1 MISVELSSQSSGIGR
16 NTTELPSILLPPR
29 TPINHQ
35 TVIYMSIKRT
45 TVIFEKGGE
54 EHTEETLKI
63 ALEGAKERK
72 IDTVLIST
80 STGGTG
86 LKALNIFK
94 DSGLKLVFV
103 RHQTGYPFKGKQM
116 MPSEVKA
123 KLEKAG
129 TIVTCTDVLTGGV
142 DVGVG
147 RQRPEKEQQLE
158 ASLPF
163 IVPPVNVV
171 IANMLRQF
179 SQGMKVGI
187 EIAMMAADCDAVGID
202 KPVVSIGGSHAG
214 ADTAIVVTPAASNR
228 IRELRIHEI
237 LAKPF

>member
-1 MISVELSSQSSGIGR
+1 
-16 NTTELPSILLPPR
+16 
-29 TPINHQ
+29 
-35 TVIYMSIKRT
+35 MSTKRT
-45 TVIFEKGGE
+45 TVVFEKGGE

-63 ALEGAKERK
+63 ALAGAKERK

-86 LKALNIFK
+86 LKALEVFK
-94 DSGLKLVFV
+94 GSGLRLVFV
-103 RHQTGYPFKGKQM
+103 RHQTGYPAKGKQM
-116 MPSEVKA
+116 MPPDVKA

-147 RQRPEKEQQLE
+147 RQRPEKEAAQE

-163 IVPPVNVV
+163 IVPPVNVIV
-171 IANMLRQF
+171 ANTLRMF
-179 SQGMKVGI
+179 SQGTKVCA

-202 KPVVSIGGSHAG
+202 KPVVCVAGSHAG
-214 ADTAIVVTPAASNR
+214 ADTALVITPAASNR
-228 IRELRIHEI
+228 IRDLKLHEI
-237 LAKPF
+237 LVKPL